1 MNKEKL
7 VRVYVGTWKKYN
19 NGSIYGK
26 WLTLNNYSTYDEFLS
41 ACHQVHLNEKD
52 PEFMIQDKE
61 GIPDGLDFIDWISK
75 DDFDEIKKV
84 IKFEKEN
91 KEKASF
97 KIINYSEKAIA
108 IIGDTISIKDKLK
121 EMGGR
126 YNPRLTCG
134 AGWIFPKSKK
144 EQLNK
149 ILLDY
154 PYNNIANNL
163 WKKTLIEFSE
173 SQENSKYY
181 IDEFLGAVKLS
192 QGVYLL
198 PKYKID
204 NVFYFHDEGPNYDF
218 YKELYNDENKIK
230 DYFITQNL
238 SVYDYL
244 IKDIKEHTTYLEVLK
259 NNRANL
265 IINESYSNRNNLSKA
280 TDKDK
285 QELIIALEWAK
296 NNMNKRLNT
305 YLKRYGTT
313 KIHLKTYWADR

>member
-41 ACHQVHLNEKD
+41 ACRQVHLNEKD

-91 KEKASF
+91 KEKEAF

-121 EMGGR
+121 EIGGR

-259 NNRANL
+259 NNRVNL

-296 NNMNKRLNT
+296 NNMIKRLNT
-305 YLKRYGTT
+305 YLKRYGTS

>member
-41 ACHQVHLNEKD
+41 ACRKVHSNEKD

-91 KEKASF
+91 KEKEAF

-108 IIGDTISIKDKLK
+108 IVGDTISIKDKLK

-163 WKKTLIEFSE
+163 LKKTLIEFSE

-230 DYFITQNL
+230 DYFISQNV

-296 NNMNKRLNT
+296 NNMIKRLNT
-305 YLKRYGTT
+305 YLKRYGTS

>member
-41 ACHQVHLNEKD
+41 ACRQVHSNEKD

-84 IKFEKEN
+84 INFEKEN
-91 KEKASF
+91 KEKEAF

-108 IIGDTISIKDKLK
+108 IVGDTISIKDKLK

-163 WKKTLIEFSE
+163 WKKNLIEFSE

-265 IINESYSNRNNLSKA
+265 IINELYSNRNNLSKA

-305 YLKRYGTT
+305 YLKRYGTS

>member
-41 ACHQVHLNEKD
+41 ACRQVHSNEKD

-75 DDFDEIKKV
+75 EDFDEIKKV
-84 IKFEKEN
+84 INFEKEN
-91 KEKASF
+91 KEKEAF

-121 EMGGR
+121 EIGGR

-198 PKYKID
+198 PKYKIN

-230 DYFITQNL
+230 DYFISQNI
-238 SVYDYL
+238 SEYDYL
-244 IKDIKEHTTYLEVLK
+244 IKDIKEQTTYLEVLK
-259 NNRANL
+259 NNRVNL
-265 IINESYSNRNNLSKA
+265 IINEIYAYRNNLSIA

-296 NNMNKRLNT
+296 NNMIKRLNT
-305 YLKRYGTT
+305 YLKRYGTS

>member
-91 KEKASF
+91 KEKEAF

-149 ILLDY
+149 ILIDY

-173 SQENSKYY
+173 SQEDSKYY
-181 IDEFLGAVKLS
+181 IDEYLGAVKLS
-192 QGVYLL
+192 KGVYLL

-259 NNRANL
+259 NNRVNL

-296 NNMNKRLNT
+296 NNMIKRLNT
-305 YLKRYGTT
+305 YLKRYGTF

>member
-41 ACHQVHLNEKD
+41 ACRQVHLNEKD

-84 IKFEKEN
+84 INFEKEN
-91 KEKASF
+91 KEKEAF

-108 IIGDTISIKDKLK
+108 IVGDTISIKDKLK
-121 EMGGR
+121 EIGGR

-230 DYFITQNL
+230 DYFISQNI
-238 SVYDYL
+238 SEYDYL

-296 NNMNKRLNT
+296 NNMIKRLNT
-305 YLKRYGTT
+305 YLKRYGTS

>member
-26 WLTLNNYSTYDEFLS
+26 WLTLNNYSTYDEFFS
-41 ACHQVHLNEKD
+41 ACRQVHSNEKD

-84 IKFEKEN
+84 INFEKEN
-91 KEKASF
+91 KEKEAF

-108 IIGDTISIKDKLK
+108 IVGDTISIKDKLK

-163 WKKTLIEFSE
+163 WKKNLIEFSE

-305 YLKRYGTT
+305 YLKRYGTS